1 MPRPRL
7 PLVLLAAAG
16 GLLPAGCFQ
25 AYNPT
30 YFPNWGFQ
38 GPIDRTHAKPSGGAY
53 FKNYDPKACRIELT
67 PLKCDNPTGTQQV
80 LIASVVD
87 ADGMPRRSRR
97 VEWMIDGPGYIVEVD
112 ESGWYSG
119 RGYKVDNKYAVSFT
133 DYKEH
138 TFTRGSDNPRDNF
151 TIKPGQSWCVVSSAV
166 EGQTTVT
173 AYAPEVFIW
182 ENGRTTA
189 TLTWG
194 PALPGFGPGAGGGG
208 GIQFPPPTVSRAG
221 GDVALTTSFTRGRQG
236 DHDLD
241 GLKVRYRVI
250 DGPQAVLLARGAAP
264 TDGSTVLYG
273 KGLPEAEV
281 AADAAGKAPI
291 TVRQPAA
298 KPGTTRI
305 AVEVVRTDPDG
316 RGKETVI
323 KSSETRVEWAAAD
336 VTLNLSAPRVAALN
350 GEVPL
355 TVLLANAGRADSPPV
370 TVRAVVPE
378 GAEFVAADPPPTT
391 RQNRSLSWAA
401 DPLTGGQSRPIVLT
415 VRPTLKG
422 NITLVASAETPDGQ
436 RAEQKAT
443 IPVDAVG
450 LAAVFETAPPA
461 AVGDK
466 LPVTV
471 AVTNTGAVPLAG
483 VTTFLT
489 LDDGLLEDD
498 GAKQPELAVGA
509 IAPGQ
514 TKKATARVS
523 AKRAGRF
530 AVRANVTADGGLT
543 ARADGAAEFR
553 RAEVAVAIDG
563 PRRINLGEDAS
574 WNVTVTN
581 SGDAPLAGAVVRASL
596 PAGLTATTTGR
607 QPPPGAEDGTELKVG
622 TLAPGERKA
631 VALRA
636 TGDSLLGEGTI
647 RVTAVAGDARAS
659 SQTTV
664 AVVGRAALTVSIPDP
679 PGAIPVG
686 RRATVKVTVR
696 NTGDAAARRVLLT
709 VTGSKE
715 LTLYGGT
722 SADRSPARADGGK
735 MTFAAL
741 ESLPPGATAVFSV
754 DAGATT
760 PGPARLSAEATADGL
775 DRPVRD
781 EQAAQVVP

>member
-1 MPRPRL
+1 MPRPRHL
-7 PLVLLAAAG
+7 LVLLAAAG

-25 AYNPT
+25 AYNPS
-30 YFPNWGFQ
+30 YFPNWGFM

-97 VEWMIDGPGYIVEVD
+97 IEWLIDGPGYIVEVD

-221 GDVALTTSFTRGRQG
+221 GDVALTTSFTRGKNG
-236 DHDLD
+236 DPAPD

-250 DGPQAVLLARGAAP
+250 DGPPAVLLARGSAP

-273 KGLPEAEV
+273 AGRAETEV
-281 AADAAGKAPI
+281 AADASGKAAV
-291 TVRQPAA
+291 TVRESAI

-305 AVEVVRTDPDG
+305 AIDVVRADPDN
-316 RGKETVI
+316 RGKDVVV

-355 TVLLANAGRADSPPV
+355 TVLLANAGKADSQPV
-370 TVRAVVPE
+370 TVRAVVPD
-378 GAEFVAADPPPTT
+378 GAEFVAADPPPTK
-391 RQNRSLSWAA
+391 RQDRSLTWAA

-415 VRPTLKG
+415 VRPTRKG
-422 NITLVASAETPDGQ
+422 TMTLSATAETADGKQ
-436 RAEQKAT
+436 AEQKAS

-450 LAAVFETAPPA
+450 LAAVVESPPPA

-466 LPVTV
+466 VPLNVT
-471 AVTNTGAVPLAG
+471 VTNTGAVPLAG
-483 VTTFLT
+483 VTAFLT
-489 LDDGLLEDD
+489 LDEGLIDDD
-498 GAKQPELAVGA
+498 GAKQPELSVGA

-523 AKRAGRF
+523 ATRSGRF
-530 AVRANVTADGGLT
+530 AVRANVTADGGLS
-543 ARADGAAEFR
+543 AKADGAAEFR
-553 RAEVAVAIDG
+553 RAELTAAVVG
-563 PRRINLGEDAS
+563 PTRVSVGDD
-574 WNVTVTN
+574 VTWDVRVTN
-581 SGDAPLAGAVVRASL
+581 SGDAALSGVVVRASL
-596 PAGLTATTTGR
+596 PAGLTPVTAGR
-607 QPPPGAEDGTELKVG
+607 QPPPGADDGVELPVG
-622 TLAPGERKA
+622 NLAPGERKS
-631 VALRA
+631 VQLRA
-636 TGDSLLGEGTI
+636 TADALLGEGTV
-647 RVTAVAGDARAS
+647 RVTAAAGDAKTSARA
-659 SQTTV
+659 TV
-664 AVVGRAALTVSIPDP
+664 SVVGRPALAVSIPDP
-679 PGAIPVG
+679 PGSFPVG
-686 RRATVKVTVR
+686 RRGPVKVTVR
-696 NTGDAAARRVLLT
+696 NTGDAPAKRLTLT

-722 SADRSPARADGGK
+722 SADKSAARADGDRVA
-735 MTFAAL
+735 FSPVEA
-741 ESLPPGATAVFSV
+741 LPPGATAVFSV
-754 DAGATT
+754 DVGATT

-781 EQAAQVVP
+781 EQSARVVP